1 VSGGPSR
8 GVEEVTA
15 ACDEIEAGLRR
26 ARELL
31 KDAETYQ
38 RHAFC
43 QSFQDLYEDMM
54 LALERAWMGCMT
66 VTEELSE

>member
-1 VSGGPSR
+1 VSARNR

-31 KDAETYQ
+31 KDAETYE
-38 RHAFC
+38 RHVFC
-43 QSFQDLYEDMM
+43 QSFQPLYEDMM
-54 LALERAWMGCMT
+54 LALEGMWTGF
-66 VTEELSE
+66 VSVLEDLPE